1 MSVGYMHEM
10 YTEIILDYYRNPK
23 NFGRLENPDASA
35 RDLNPL
41 CGDEIE
47 MQMKLDK
54 GTVKDVRFAGKGCA
68 ISQAAASM
76 LAEFAKGKGIAE
88 ANKISQEDVLKLLN
102 IPISAARR
110 KCAMLG
116 LKVFKIALYGY
127 QGKKYSD
134 EL

>member
-1 MSVGYMHEM
+1 MHEM

-23 NFGRLENPDASA
+23 NFGRLENPDAAA

-47 MQMKLDK
+47 MNMKFDK
-54 GTVKDVRFAGKGCA
+54 SIVKDVRFAGKGCA

-76 LAEFAKGKGIAE
+76 LTELVKGKSIDDAS
-88 ANKISQEDVLKLLN
+88 KISQDDVLKLLQS
-102 IPISAARR
+102 PLSAARR

-127 QGKKYSD
+127 RGKKYSA